1 MEDKALADEGF
12 FRPGNVGGWCDD
24 VRMSNPTGLLEEQVA
39 LLFEQV
45 GALLV
50 TDADAPLAEVL
61 TGSSDAA
68 LLELLRTG
76 GTTTRLLDAAMA
88 HIAGE
93 ISRRSARDREE
104 PLAKRLGEK
113 SAADLISAQ
122 TGVGMSR
129 SVDWSRIGTRLAPRT
144 ALTGQI
150 LPPEYPVVAATLDE
164 GDLSL
169 EQARVIV
176 DALVAIRPHVDLAEL
191 GRVEEYLVGQAVL
204 LSVSGLMKLCRAM
217 ANQADPDGIE
227 PRENE
232 LRALAGAR
240 LFKRRNGMTRLLAD
254 FDPESA
260 GYLQAALDARMA
272 PRRQVEFVDD
282 DNSAIDPVLEDP
294 RTVSQRRHDTLVGIM
309 KDSLKA
315 DDGDLSGVSA
325 TVLVIVDESALESG
339 IGAARISGVD
349 TPVSAATARR
359 MACDARIIPV
369 VLGGA
374 SQPLDLGS
382 SRRLFS
388 EAQRLAMAVRDGGC
402 IWPGCGEPPGRCEAA
417 HLKPW
422 RDGGRTSI
430 QNGVL
435 LCRFHH
441 RRFDNDGWEL
451 LQKNGRRWLIPPPWA
466 DATRRPRLIPSPLR
480 RAG

>member
-1 MEDKALADEGF
+1 MDTSTDLLAQQASLLAEKVA
-12 FRPGNVGGWCDD
+12 RVLMPG
-24 VRMSNPTGLLEEQVA
+24 
-39 LLFEQV
+39 
-45 GALLV
+45 
-50 TDADAPLAEVL
+50 ADATLAEVL
-61 TGSSDAA
+61 TGTTDTA
-68 LLELLRTG
+68 LLDLLTSVG
-76 GTTTRLLDAAMA
+76 DGARLLDAVGAR
-88 HIAGE
+88 IAGE
-93 ISRRSARDREE
+93 IARRSARGQEE

-113 SAADLISAQ
+113 SAADLISSR
-122 TGVGMSR
+122 TGLGMSR
-129 SVDWSRIGTRLAPRT
+129 SVDWSRLGQRLAPRT
-144 ALTGQI
+144 SLTGEP
-150 LPPEYPVVAATLDE
+150 LPAEYPIVATALDD

-169 EQARVIV
+169 DQARVIL
-176 DALVAIRPHVDLAEL
+176 DALVAIKPYAGPEEL
-191 GRVEEYLVGQAVL
+191 CGVEEFLVGRAVL
-204 LSVSGLMKLCRAM
+204 LSVSGLIRLCRVLPDEF
-217 ANQADPDGIE
+217 NPDGVE
-227 PRENE
+227 PREEE

-240 LFKRRNGMTRLLAD
+240 LIHRRNGMLRLISD

-260 GYLQAALDARMA
+260 GYLNAALDARMA
-272 PRRQVEFVDD
+272 PRRGVGFVDY
-282 DNSAIDPVLEDP
+282 DNPQPDPVFEDT
-294 RTVSQRRHDTLVGIM
+294 RTVSQRRHDAIVGIV

-325 TVLVIVDESALESG
+325 TVLVIVDQGALMTGVGSAT
-339 IGAARISGVD
+339 IAGVD

-430 QNGVL
+430 DNGML

-451 LQKNGRRWLIPPPWA
+451 VHRDGQRWLIPPPWA
-466 DATRRPRLIPSPLR
+466 DATRRPRLIPRPLHSVR
-480 RAG
+480 